1 MQTRPA
7 GARTALDRLTEEYT
21 ARRPRSRALYE
32 RACRA
37 LPGGDTR
44 TTIYFHPFPPYLERG
59 EGCRM
64 YDVDGHVL
72 LDLLAN
78 YTSMIWGYAHPAIVE
93 AIRRQAGLGSSFAAP
108 TEDQVRLAELL
119 RERLPSLAKVR
130 FTNSGTEAAMNAM
143 RAARAFTGRPKIVK
157 IEGGYHGSSDSA
169 EISVRPD
176 PAAAGDA
183 AQPDSVPAAG
193 VPASVA
199 RDVLAAPFNDV
210 GAVEAIL
217 RAHRGEI
224 AALIVEPVMGAGGVI
239 PPRDGFLA
247 SLRRLTEA
255 MDIVLIFDEVIS
267 FRLGYHGAQ
276 GRFGVRP
283 DLTVLGKIIGGGLP
297 VGAFGGRE
305 DIMALYDPRHPGGLA
320 HGGTF
325 NANA

>member
-1 MQTRPA
+1 M
-7 GARTALDRLTEEYT
+7 
-21 ARRPRSRALYE
+21 
-32 RACRA
+32 
-37 LPGGDTR
+37 
-44 TTIYFHPFPPYLERG
+44 
-59 EGCRM
+59 
-64 YDVDGHVL
+64 
-72 LDLLAN
+72 
-78 YTSMIWGYAHPAIVE
+78 
-93 AIRRQAGLGSSFAAP
+93 
-108 TEDQVRLAELL
+108 RLAELL

-193 VPASVA
+193 VPASVT
-199 RDVLAAPFNDV
+199 RDVLAAPFNDA

-217 RAHRGEI
+217 RAHRGQI

-247 SLRRLTEA
+247 SLRRLTDA

-325 NANA
+325 NANALTVAAGVAGLGLLTAPEIDRLNAQGDELRARLQALFDASPVRARVSGIGSPPLQVHFTAAEIANYRDGAQNGDAALATLFHLALLLEGRVRGTARDDGTQPADPECGSR